1 MISKLK
7 KKFNKHYWLRKFY
20 TTSFASMI
28 FNKNKLREKVFNA
41 IYKSKHWVQPNINLK
56 KEQFSVSGHGSYLG
70 TKQTENLISNLNNFI
85 NQFQIKSIIDVPCG
99 DFLWMNK
106 VISQNNNIKYLGL
119 DIVSDLIS
127 ENITNYKNTNIN
139 FKALDIFEE
148 VKIFEDNIDL
158 FFTRDFFIHCENND
172 IIKLIKKL
180 KKSNFKY
187 FACESYKIKKNTEVQ
202 TGKHRKVNL
211 LIEPYNLPNP
221 VFEFQDHEQ
230 DKFICFF
237 EIRKLLNIK

>member
-28 FNKNKLREKVFNA
+28 FKKNKLREKVFNA
-41 IYKSKHWVQPNINLK
+41 IYKSEHWVQPNINLK

-148 VKIFEDNIDL
+148 VKIFEI
-158 FFTRDFFIHCENND
+158 
-172 IIKLIKKL
+172 
-180 KKSNFKY
+180 
-187 FACESYKIKKNTEVQ
+187 
-202 TGKHRKVNL
+202 G
-211 LIEPYNLPNP
+211 
-221 VFEFQDHEQ
+221 
-230 DKFICFF
+230 
-237 EIRKLLNIK
+237 